1 MISSLECNYLPR
13 DNQDK
18 FLLKMFFTF
27 DDFRV
32 FIVKQP
38 IIFSVQMHW
47 HMIMIISM
55 TMGTLRDLF
64 MCLDAISGFSQ
75 VSTTRSNLG
84 PTVFCK
90 IVFEE

>member
-38 IIFSVQMHW
+38 IIFSVQMH
-47 HMIMIISM
+47 
-55 TMGTLRDLF
+55 
-64 MCLDAISGFSQ
+64 
-75 VSTTRSNLG
+75 
-84 PTVFCK
+84 
-90 IVFEE
+90 